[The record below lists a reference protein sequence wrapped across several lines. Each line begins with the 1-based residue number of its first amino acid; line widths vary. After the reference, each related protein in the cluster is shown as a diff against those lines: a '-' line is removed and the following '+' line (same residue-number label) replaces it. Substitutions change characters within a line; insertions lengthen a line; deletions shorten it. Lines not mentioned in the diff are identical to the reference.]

1 MNRNNPNL
9 MLLVISAFNLLLEI
23 FIWSL
28 TKSDQSASLGYMFI
42 LFIGWIVLLIAT
54 GIITYKNKIKL
65 KYWNLLLF
73 IFSTPIPF
81 ILFILITSEEPIIGT
96 QEYNKNNHR
105 IKEITYKNRKEYST
119 SIDST
124 SEEYPVPLNENYH
137 LDSIIYYSES
147 GNIIKTTHLK

>member
-9 MLLVISAFNLLLEI
+9 KLLVISAINLLLEI

-42 LFIGWIVLLIAT
+42 LFIGWIILVIAT
-54 GIITYKNKIKL
+54 GIIIYKDKIKL
-65 KYWNLLLF
+65 KYWDLLLF
-73 IFSTPIPF
+73 IFCTPIPF
-81 ILFILITSEEPIIGT
+81 ISFILLTSEEPIVGT
-96 QEYNKNNHR
+96 QEYNKNKHR

-137 LDSIIYYSES
+137 LDSIIYYGES
-147 GNIIKTTHLK
+147 GNIIKTTRFK

>member
-9 MLLVISAFNLLLEI
+9 KLLTISIINLLLED

-28 TKSDQSASLGYMFI
+28 TKTDQSASLGYMLI
-42 LFIGWIVLLIAT
+42 LIIGWIILVIAT
-54 GIITYKNKIKL
+54 GIIIYKDKIKL
-65 KYWNLLLF
+65 KFWNLLLF

-81 ILFILITSEEPIIGT
+81 ILFISITSEEPIVGT
-96 QEYNKNNHR
+96 QEYNKNKHR

-119 SIDST
+119 SVDST
-124 SEEYPVPLNENYH
+124 SEDYPVPLNENYH
-137 LDSIIYYSES
+137 LDSIIYYNEN